1 MKNSNRLM
9 LLGSAAALMLAVAAP
24 VFADMGGPNMGIWPD
39 ADTNKDG
46 SIDRAEFDIERT
58 AHFKTVD
65 ANSDGFITEDEMKT
79 FRDAM
84 HAKMEGKQGDMGA
97 KFLKRFDANA
107 DGKVTEAEWPKKG
120 RMTFAEADAN
130 KDGAVMADELAKMR
144 APHDG
149 KQKDG
154 KDGLARL
161 DTDKDG
167 KVSLAEWSALGDKMF
182 ARMDDN
188 GDGKIVKDE
197 MPKHHMGDGPQDDN
211 TPVLP

>member
-9 LLGSAAALMLAVAAP
+9 LLGGVVGLMLTAAAP
-24 VFADMGGPNMGIWPD
+24 VFADLGGPGMGFWPN

-46 SIDRAEFDIERT
+46 GIDRAEFDAERA

-65 ANSDGFITEDEMKT
+65 ANGDGVISADEMKT

-97 KFLKRFDANA
+97 KFLKRFDADA

-130 KDGAVMADELAKMR
+130 KDGAVTADELAKMR
-144 APHDG
+144 PPHDG
-149 KQKDG
+149 KLKDG

-161 DTDKDG
+161 DNDKDG
-167 KVSLAEWSALGDKMF
+167 KVSLAEWNALGDKMF

-197 MPKHHMGDGPQDDN
+197 LPKHHKGDGPQDDDA
-211 TPVLP
+211 PVLP